1 MVDVPQPYVV
11 TGTNAVGKDT
21 VLEALVARGNV
32 ESMAEPFNWLTA
44 QDERYEW
51 MGPGNIGWFTS
62 QRLHLMAQVN
72 EWGLRVTGRSLLKF
86 LPVASLM
93 RTFADEC
100 LEVMVDQY
108 EQAFNASSPVVL
120 NRGLPDL
127 DPWMYKKGLFPL
139 AAYQETVAR
148 YRYAEP
154 IFLLDQLPMSA
165 FPGGK
170 WPREIPS
177 WYSRQQQRQN
187 QYRDCYSKLGY
198 EVVSVPPVSVEARCD
213 LIESYILR

>member
-1 MVDVPQPYVV
+1 MPRPYVV

-21 VLEALVARGNV
+21 VLEALVARGNI
-32 ESMAEPFNWLTA
+32 EAMTEPINWLAA
-44 QDERYEW
+44 QHERYE
-51 MGPGNIGWFTS
+51 MLVLANLGWFTS
-62 QRLHLMAQVN
+62 QRLHLMAQAN
-72 EWGLRVTGRSLLKF
+72 EWGLRVTGRSLLKS

-100 LEVMVDQY
+100 LKVMVGQY
-108 EQAFNASSPVVL
+108 GQALNASSPVIL
-120 NRGLPDL
+120 NRGVPDL
-127 DPWMYKKGLFPL
+127 DPWMYGKGLFPP
-139 AAYQETVAR
+139 AAYPETVAR

-154 IFLLDQLPMSA
+154 IFLLEQLPMSA

-177 WYSRQQQRQN
+177 WYSRQQQRQK

-198 EVVSVPPVSVEARCD
+198 KVVSVPPVSVEARCH
-213 LIESYILR
+213 LIESYVLR